1 MQFFDDTLRLDRF
14 MDLMKGDRLRS
25 VFEKE
30 VVGDVSNEVEHR
42 IQKLIDWSVEKNL
55 RLWQNITDYITRRR
69 VTQHRDGIIGEVG
82 GTFDYNRNAML
93 EAIGATARS
102 VVKSYDQE
110 AESQKLTDEIRSSLT
125 NTAITGAAAL
135 GIGAV
140 LVTLLHGAL
149 LDATGILFAAVI
161 AAGGL
166 FILPAKRR
174 QAKQEFKDRIA
185 EMRLQIRETVTKQF
199 EKETTQAL
207 VRIREAITPYTRFVR
222 TKREQL
228 AELQKDLSD
237 IDVSLERLRAEIDL

>member
-1 MQFFDDTLRLDRF
+1 
-14 MDLMKGDRLRS
+14 
-25 VFEKE
+25 
-30 VVGDVSNEVEHR
+30 
-42 IQKLIDWSVEKNL
+42 
-55 RLWQNITDYITRRR
+55 
-69 VTQHRDGIIGEVG
+69 
-82 GTFDYNRNAML
+82 
-93 EAIGATARS
+93 

-110 AESQKLTDEIRSSLT
+110 QESQKLTEEIRSSLT

-135 GIGAV
+135 GIGAL

-174 QAKQEFKDRIA
+174 QAKQEFKERIA
-185 EMRLQIRETVTKQF
+185 EMRTQIRETVSKQF
-199 EKETTQAL
+199 EKETTQSL

-237 IDVSLERLRAEIDL
+237 IDVSLERIRAEIEL